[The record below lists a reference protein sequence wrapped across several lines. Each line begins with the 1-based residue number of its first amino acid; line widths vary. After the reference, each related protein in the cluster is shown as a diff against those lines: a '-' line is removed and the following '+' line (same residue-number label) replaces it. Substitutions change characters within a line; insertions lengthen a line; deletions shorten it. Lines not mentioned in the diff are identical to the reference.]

1 MSHKKLSREAGKE
14 CRPEP
19 VLNSFFERKCV
30 TRKRPFSRLPII
42 AIALI
47 AVALV
52 ASDPTHAQGEAKF
65 HAAEIRVD
73 NFTFGPQSLTVH
85 VNTTVTWINR
95 DDIPHVIVS
104 DDGIFRSKALDTDDK
119 YSFTFTKPGTY
130 PYFCG
135 IHPKMV
141 GKVVVQ

>member
-1 MSHKKLSREAGKE
+1 MTKQRLWVTLIAGM
-14 CRPEP
+14 
-19 VLNSFFERKCV
+19 
-30 TRKRPFSRLPII
+30 
-42 AIALI
+42 ALI
-47 AVALV
+47 VVALLV
-52 ASDPTHAQGEAKF
+52 SNPAKAGGEEKPQT
-65 HAAEIRVD
+65 AEVRVD
-73 NFTFGPQSLTVH
+73 NFTFGPQSLTVP

-104 DDGIFRSKALDTDDK
+104 ADGVFKSKALDTDDTF
-119 YSFTFTKPGTY
+119 SFTFTKAGTY

>member
-1 MSHKKLSREAGKE
+1 MTKRKLS
-14 CRPEP
+14 
-19 VLNSFFERKCV
+19 
-30 TRKRPFSRLPII
+30 
-42 AIALI
+42 
-47 AVALV
+47 VALLTAAVLSITV
-52 ASDPTHAQGEAKF
+52 ALLSNPTKARSEAKPQT
-65 HAAEIRVD
+65 AEVRVD
-73 NFTFGPQSLTVH
+73 NFTFGPQSLTVP

-104 DDGIFRSKALDTDDK
+104 DDGVFRSKGLDTDDK

-141 GKVVVQ
+141 GKIIVQ

>member
-1 MSHKKLSREAGKE
+1 MTKRKLS
-14 CRPEP
+14 
-19 VLNSFFERKCV
+19 
-30 TRKRPFSRLPII
+30 
-42 AIALI
+42 
-47 AVALV
+47 VALLTAAVLSITV
-52 ASDPTHAQGEAKF
+52 ALLSNLTNARSEAKPQT
-65 HAAEIRVD
+65 AEVRVD
-73 NFTFGPQSLTVH
+73 NFTFGPQSLTVP

-104 DDGIFRSKALDTDDK
+104 DDGVFRSKGLDTDDK

-141 GKVVVQ
+141 GKIIVQ

>member
-1 MSHKKLSREAGKE
+1 MTKRKLS
-14 CRPEP
+14 
-19 VLNSFFERKCV
+19 
-30 TRKRPFSRLPII
+30 
-42 AIALI
+42 
-47 AVALV
+47 VALLTAAVLSITV
-52 ASDPTHAQGEAKF
+52 ALLSNPTNARSEAKPQT
-65 HAAEIRVD
+65 AEVRVD
-73 NFTFGPQSLTVH
+73 NFTFGPQSLTVP

-104 DDGIFRSKALDTDDK
+104 DDGVFRSKGLDTDDK

-141 GKVVVQ
+141 GKIIVQ